1 MGGFGSGHLGA
12 FGGGPGSGEGHFGG
26 FGGRC
31 MAIGSFNRGLGRS
44 VAAAVA
50 NFPERVFLNP
60 GSTE

>member
-1 MGGFGSGHLGA
+1 MGGL
-12 FGGGPGSGEGHFGG
+12 GEGHFGG
-26 FGGRC
+26 IGGRC
-31 MAIGSFNRGLGRS
+31 MAMGGFNRGFGFNRGIFVGRS